1 MSLHAFI
8 HAEVE
13 TVAPGT
19 TVADAARLMGDR
31 NVGSLIVE
39 AGGKPIGILT
49 DRDIV
54 MRVVAVGSDAGTV
67 TVEEVMT
74 RHPVTLAEELSLFEA
89 LEIMKDEGVR
99 RFPVIDPE
107 GNLSGFFSVDDV
119 LQLLGLQLS
128 ALASIVGRD
137 IG

>member
-1 MSLHAFI
+1 MSLHAYM
-8 HAEVE
+8 HSEVE

-19 TVADAARLMGDR
+19 TVADAARRMRDR

-39 AGGKPIGILT
+39 EGGKPIGILT

-54 MRVVAVGSDAGTV
+54 MRVVVSGGDPGATP
-67 TVEEVMT
+67 VEEAMT
-74 RHPVTLAEELSLFEA
+74 RNPIALAEELSLFEA

-99 RFPVIDPE
+99 RFPVVDPE
-107 GNLSGFFSVDDV
+107 KNLVGFFSVDDV
-119 LQLLGLQLS
+119 LHLLGVELS
-128 ALASIVGRD
+128 AIARIVGRD